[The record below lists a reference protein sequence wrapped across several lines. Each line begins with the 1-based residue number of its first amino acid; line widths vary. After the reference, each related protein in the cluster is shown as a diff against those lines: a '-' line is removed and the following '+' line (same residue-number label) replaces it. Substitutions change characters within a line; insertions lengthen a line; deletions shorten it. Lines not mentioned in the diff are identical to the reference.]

1 MTGSPDL
8 LSLIGSAI
16 EKLRRSIDLFDA
28 AQAQGGVEELSAV
41 CREIDD
47 YLARIDD
54 DPLLKLAPLDR
65 GELEER
71 LHEIEGALSEVI
83 TGVHHAQTS
92 DQTTGLP

>member
-1 MTGSPDL
+1 VRKTTGAVDL

-28 AQAQGGVEELSAV
+28 AQAQCGVEELASV
-41 CREIDD
+41 CQEIDD
-47 YLARIDD
+47 YLAQIGD

-71 LHEIEGALSEVI
+71 LHEIEDVLAEVI
-83 TGVHHAQTS
+83 AGVNHA
-92 DQTTGLP
+92 